1 MTAVVP
7 RAAAPEKARDL
18 VPPVVPPPRS
28 PPRSTRTGRDRSWM
42 WAVAAVVVGV
52 VGALWPLAAVAL
64 VAGGAVLLLA
74 FTAPRTTAGLT
85 AIAVLFVRPLE
96 HLVPFDQVGYL
107 DEAMVALC
115 VVTMPLRR
123 VLARQPLRN
132 FPGQWWFAG
141 FVVCGVLSA
150 LVLHVPWSIFLVSA
164 YVTCK
169 GLLLAWAVAQLDW
182 TERDLAVAV
191 RVGTVLILVVLAAA
205 LVNLAIPGPWE
216 AVMVTD
222 TNAAEARSFLP
233 SLVGPFTHPLDL
245 GQFTA
250 LSFVALAAWRTTV
263 GRSTFT
269 LVLLVAT
276 ALGALASAR
285 RTAIGSVVTAW
296 LWLQTKM
303 RATAVAVALLACLP
317 VAALVLAAPLATVVE
332 STYQDYI
339 GKGTPEARTV
349 LTVDSVKVAGGYFPL
364 GAGFGRFG
372 SAGAASN
379 YSPEYVKRGYAY
391 VWGLGQTAEEGRF
404 LTDTEWPAIVGETG
418 FFGAAAFALGLLGAY
433 RAGLRLWGAGRSP
446 LVRWAGLTS
455 AGWIVASL
463 VQSVATVTF
472 TGPPVFG
479 LIFGLVG
486 IVAAL
491 SDSTRSDSTPSDPT
505 RDTASADGERVRA
518 GLPAPRTSS
527 A

>member
-7 RAAAPEKARDL
+7 RGAPQAPDL
-18 VPPVVPPPRS
+18 VPAPDPVPRS
-28 PPRSTRTGRDRSWM
+28 RPRVARTGQDRNWV
-42 WAVAAVVVGV
+42 WPVAAVVLGA

-64 VAGGAVLLLA
+64 LAGGAVLVLA
-74 FTAPRTTAGLT
+74 FTAPRATAGLT
-85 AIAVLFVRPLE
+85 ALAVLFVRPLE
-96 HLVPFDQVGYL
+96 HLVPFSQIGYL
-107 DEAMVALC
+107 DEAMVTLC

-123 VLARQPLRN
+123 IVARAPLRT

-150 LVLHVPWSIFLVSA
+150 LVLHVPFGIFLVSGF
-164 YVTCK
+164 VTIK

-182 TERDLAVAV
+182 SERHLAVAV

-205 LVNLAIPGPWE
+205 AVNLAIPGPWE
-216 AVMVTD
+216 AVLVTD
-222 TNAAEARSFLP
+222 TNAVESRSFLP

-250 LSFVALAAWRTTV
+250 LSFVAVVAWRTTV
-263 GRSTFT
+263 GKSTFT

-276 ALGALASAR
+276 ALGALATAR
-285 RTAIGSVVTAW
+285 RTAIGSVATTW
-296 LWLQTKM
+296 LWLQAKL
-303 RATAVAVALLACLP
+303 RSTAVLVALLASLP
-317 VAALVLAAPLATVVE
+317 VAALILAAPLATVVE
-332 STYQDYI
+332 TTYHDYI
-339 GKGTPEARTV
+339 GKSTPEARTV
-349 LTVDSVKVAGGYFPL
+349 LTVDSVKVAAGYFPL

-372 SAGAASN
+372 SAGAATN
-379 YSPEYVKRGYAY
+379 YSPEYVARGYPY
-391 VWGLGQTAEEGRF
+391 VWGLGRTEEEGRF

-418 FFGAAAFALGLLGAY
+418 FFGAAAFALGLLAIY
-433 RAGLRLWGAGRSP
+433 RAGMRLWAAHRTS

-455 AGWIVASL
+455 AGWVVASV

-479 LIFGLVG
+479 LLFGLVG

-491 SDSTRSDSTPSDPT
+491 SDPAAPADPDPGADVGAW
-505 RDTASADGERVRA
+505 RRRRVDARMSAG
-518 GLPAPRTSS
+518 TSS
-527 A
+527 G